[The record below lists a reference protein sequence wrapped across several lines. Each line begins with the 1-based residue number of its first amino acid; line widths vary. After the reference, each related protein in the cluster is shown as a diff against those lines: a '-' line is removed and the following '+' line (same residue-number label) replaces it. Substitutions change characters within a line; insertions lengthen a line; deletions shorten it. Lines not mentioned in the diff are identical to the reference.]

1 MANLPFIGRLLYMHQ
16 QTNPEDWGR
25 TRARSGVHKTDARGS
40 YAVEWP
46 KLNLKMQ
53 GGVPAR
59 LGVYGSQSR
68 GPCTGPVA
76 NSYQIEGH
84 SLINVKP
91 STDLKRKI
99 HRSVHTQE

>member
-1 MANLPFIGRLLYMHQ
+1 
-16 QTNPEDWGR
+16 
-25 TRARSGVHKTDARGS
+25 
-40 YAVEWP
+40 
-46 KLNLKMQ
+46 MQ

-84 SLINVKP
+84 SLINVNHTLIQRERYTVV
-91 STDLKRKI
+91 STYKNKAMLRLSEDEI
-99 HRSVHTQE
+99 I

>member
-1 MANLPFIGRLLYMHQ
+1 
-16 QTNPEDWGR
+16 
-25 TRARSGVHKTDARGS
+25 
-40 YAVEWP
+40 
-46 KLNLKMQ
+46 MQ

-76 NSYQIEGH
+76 NSYQIEGNG
-84 SLINVKP
+84 LVNVNQ
-91 STDLKRKI
+91 STDLKRKR